1 MTGDK
6 NLAFEGI
13 NVASVG
19 AVPSPPWQNEFKL
32 QGSYNIHW
40 GIIAA
45 ASLFSNRYQGSFTPT
60 GSTGVESNNGYLART
75 WNVSSSTRYPADCA
89 TCPQDGANPALK
101 AVVDS
106 KTPITETLQLVAP
119 GTVRTDRLNQLDI
132 SFKKNFRF
140 RERWVLEPEVQIFN
154 LLNSNAAVTQ
164 ATGIST
170 TVAPFLT
177 SAQCKGSSLTNCGVG
192 GPVTTLTN
200 PRVMRIALL
209 FRF

>member
-1 MTGDK
+1 
-6 NLAFEGI
+6 
-13 NVASVG
+13 
-19 AVPSPPWQNEFKL
+19 
-32 QGSYNIHW
+32 
-40 GIIAA
+40 
-45 ASLFSNRYQGSFTPT
+45 
-60 GSTGVESNNGYLART
+60 
-75 WNVSSSTRYPADCA
+75 
-89 TCPQDGANPALK
+89 LK

-119 GTVRTDRLNQLDI
+119 GAVRTDRLNQLDI

-164 ATGIST
+164 ATGVST